1 MPTRAH
7 AQKASSASPSPPS
20 KTVPFCAGP
29 GLKARCC
36 PARCPQSPSTPSKLQ
51 SPSTPSKKKRARPK
65 AYPFLFG
72 ASAGKKAAFGPL
84 IQMLWG
90 LKCSGGR
97 LSPCVFFLR
106 RIDSPKAAKKGGRKV
121 AYAAVPAAGRG
132 NIKAPQR
139 RPFPLLRGQAKS
151 RQAPSGGS
159 LPAFLFQTDFLFQ
172 RAFQTAFQRAL
183 TGCVPRAGQG
193 ARAKRGLCLPA
204 HGPSKSLPL
213 SPRINCGPHT
223 GLQAPA

>member
-1 MPTRAH
+1 MFHVGASSFCCSSSPNRTSYRIRCAGLRFGFGCRPESRASILLRYSTSEQSPLCSDAFFMPTRAH

-72 ASAGKKAAFGPL
+72 TSAGKKAAFGPL

-97 LSPCVFFLR
+97 LSPCVFF
-106 RIDSPKAAKKGGRKV
+106 
-121 AYAAVPAAGRG
+121 
-132 NIKAPQR
+132 
-139 RPFPLLRGQAKS
+139 
-151 RQAPSGGS
+151 
-159 LPAFLFQTDFLFQ
+159 
-172 RAFQTAFQRAL
+172 
-183 TGCVPRAGQG
+183 
-193 ARAKRGLCLPA
+193 
-204 HGPSKSLPL
+204 
-213 SPRINCGPHT
+213 
-223 GLQAPA
+223 

>member
-72 ASAGKKAAFGPL
+72 ASAGKKAAFGPF

-90 LKCSGGR
+90 APFPL
-97 LSPCVFFLR
+97 CVFLR

-151 RQAPSGGS
+151 RQAPSGG
-159 LPAFLFQTDFLFQ
+159 ACRLFCFKRIFCSKGLSKRLSKRLF
-172 RAFQTAFQRAL
+172 
-183 TGCVPRAGQG
+183 
-193 ARAKRGLCLPA
+193 KGL
-204 HGPSKSLPL
+204 
-213 SPRINCGPHT
+213 
-223 GLQAPA
+223 